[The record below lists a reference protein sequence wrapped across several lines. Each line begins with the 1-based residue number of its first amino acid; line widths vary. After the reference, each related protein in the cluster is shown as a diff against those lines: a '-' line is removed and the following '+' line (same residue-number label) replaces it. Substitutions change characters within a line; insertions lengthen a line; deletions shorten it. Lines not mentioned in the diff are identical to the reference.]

1 MDDEFRHIV
10 NYEVIEQHIINQIVE
25 GEKLPTS
32 TRRRELKAKK
42 FAESLRK
49 RIKKDPGGLTIIE
62 VPSGEKPTWVSS
74 ALSVKGV
81 SLKPREKE
89 TITGYGQW
97 VDIEFPEP
105 TETAT
110 QKGQ

>member
-1 MDDEFRHIV
+1 MTDEFRHIV
-10 NYEVIEQHIINQIVE
+10 NYEVIEKHIINQIVE

-42 FAESLRK
+42 FAEELRN
-49 RIKKDPGGLTIIE
+49 RIRKDPGGLTIVE
-62 VPSGEKPTWVSS
+62 VPKGENPTWVSS

-81 SLKPREKE
+81 SLKPREK
-89 TITGYGQW
+89 ITGYGQW

-105 TETAT
+105 TDSNP
-110 QKGQ
+110 